1 MNQAVRTP
9 GEVHQVLAKLRV
21 SGDDHRVTRGIDAI
35 SKCWVHSSMIDE
47 ERGGSRRTVIIYFIL
62 LYFFRIDFDAFSW
75 KGIRRGLTNANI
87 KGKCLSKV
95 LRHTGSSFR
104 TPDSKRFASPQKPSR
119 KPQIRDS
126 HNMVG
131 VKMSE
136 KETVYLFRANSSL
149 GQANYDT
156 ATTVKQQFLARR
168 FDKNGRAESL
178 NIRKGS
184 SCTE

>member
-95 LRHTGSSFR
+95 LRHTGSSLG
-104 TPDSKRFASPQKPSR
+104 
-119 KPQIRDS
+119 PQIRSGLLRPKNHPES
-126 HNMVG
+126 HKSG
-131 VKMSE
+131 IP
-136 KETVYLFRANSSL
+136 
-149 GQANYDT
+149 
-156 ATTVKQQFLARR
+156 TTW
-168 FDKNGRAESL
+168 
-178 NIRKGS
+178 
-184 SCTE
+184 